1 MNPDMHPEHD
11 ENMYPLVDRANSGCG
26 VLRTDP
32 SSHLVDSTSIE
43 EFMKHNY
50 PALTDDRTQK
60 LAGLRDS
67 LQA

>member
-11 ENMYPLVDRANSGCG
+11 DNAYPLVNRAASGCG
-26 VLRTDP
+26 VMGADP
-32 SSHLVDSTSIE
+32 SSHVADSTSIE